1 MNTHAGAG
9 FGPIK
14 KVFMGSKIVSSVI
27 VDQLRTKPLI
37 KPADIITD
45 FKQNYWLYVSY
56 YNAWCGKELA
66 KKDIHGDEAL
76 AYTQLVWYIEA
87 LLKPNPGSHCY
98 LECDTKSS
106 RFERIFISY
115 PASIEGFKFCR
126 PFLCVDGTFVKN
138 KYKGHLLAATGKNGN
153 QGMKVS
159 LIEACVF
166 FLFLHS

>member
-1 MNTHAGAG
+1 
-9 FGPIK
+9 
-14 KVFMGSKIVSSVI
+14 MGSKIVSSVI

-87 LLKPNPGSHCY
+87 LLKPNPGFHCY

-126 PFLCVDGTFVKN
+126 PCLCVDGTFVKN

-159 LIEACVF
+159 LIEACLF